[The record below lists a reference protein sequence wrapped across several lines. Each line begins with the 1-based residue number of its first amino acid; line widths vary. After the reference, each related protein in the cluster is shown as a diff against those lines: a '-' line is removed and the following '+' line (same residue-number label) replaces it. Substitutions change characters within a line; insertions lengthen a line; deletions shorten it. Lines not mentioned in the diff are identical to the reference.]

1 MDDVKRVSARWTGEG
16 AEIEIVLRGE
26 GQEDDIRLIDVFA
39 DGGNVYDY
47 YYRGAS
53 PGKEAT
59 VFGPSAWAPPS
70 RRAVE
75 EFRRAK
81 ARRLATPEAAV
92 RRLLNVTGPWGR

>member
-1 MDDVKRVSARWTGEG
+1 MADVKRVSARWTVEG

-26 GQEDDIRLIDVFA
+26 AAEDDVRLVDVFD
-39 DGGNVYDY
+39 DGARVYDY
-47 YYRGAS
+47 YYRGES

-59 VFGPSAWAPPS
+59 AFGPSAWCPPS